1 MQHLPKREVTR
12 AGWGGNI
19 PAGWEDGVGR
29 GKRRKNYILRELG
42 EIVVVEVEKA
52 GERDKDE
59 ERWDDDES
67 TPRH

>member
-29 GKRRKNYILRELG
+29 GRELG

-67 TPRH
+67 MPRH

>member
-1 MQHLPKREVTR
+1 M
-12 AGWGGNI
+12 
-19 PAGWEDGVGR
+19 GR

-52 GERDKDE
+52 VERDKDE

-67 TPRH
+67 MPRH